1 MQFGSPVASLLGG
14 ALIGLASAL
23 VLLIHGRIAGIS
35 GILKGGLHAIVSRVT
50 EGSSLQQDDQRI
62 FQVSFLLG
70 LIGTGAVTLAVAP
83 SALSATSG
91 TTLIVTIGSG
101 LLVGFG
107 TALGSGCTSGHGVCG
122 IGRGSL
128 RSLVAVMTFML
139 VAMITVAIKGNV

>member
-1 MQFGSPVASLLGG
+1 MQLGSPVTSLVGG

-23 VLLIHGRIAGIS
+23 VLLLHGRIAGVS
-35 GILKGGLHAIVSRVT
+35 GILKGGLHAMVSRVT
-50 EGSSLQQDDQRI
+50 GGSLLQHDQRI
-62 FQVSFLLG
+62 FQWSFLLG

-83 SALSATSG
+83 SAVSATSG
-91 TTLIVTIGSG
+91 TTLLVTIGSG
-101 LLVGFG
+101 LLVGLG

-128 RSLVAVMTFML
+128 RSLVAVMIFML